1 MADAEKDKANAPHQ
15 AASNGGW
22 AVKRMLMDAF
32 GALPEPVQATVL
44 MVFAM
49 MCFASMAVFIRLAAE
64 GVPALEIVFF
74 RNFFALLILL
84 PLLWRSG
91 MAMLRTEKL
100 GLYGLRAALNITGMF
115 AGFTALTMIPLA
127 EATALSFTAPLFV
140 TIGAVLVLGEVVR
153 MRRIAALAVGFLG
166 VLVIVGPQF
175 GGVSLGTGLALVNA
189 VLLAMTALVVK
200 RLTVTEP
207 VDAIVLWMVL
217 LSTPLSFI
225 PALFVWQWP
234 DAATLVSLVCLAAA
248 GTIGH
253 LCWTKAWSLAE
264 ITQLQPLEFI
274 RLPLT
279 AIAGYLIFFEEPT
292 AAVWLGG
299 AIIFLSTAYI
309 TRREAQIAR
318 QRRQA

>member
-1 MADAEKDKANAPHQ
+1 MTDAENSKDKRDAP
-15 AASNGGW
+15 GGRW
-22 AVKRMLMDAF
+22 RLFGDAF
-32 GALPEPVQATVL
+32 AGLPEPVQATIL
-44 MVFAM
+44 MVLAM
-49 MCFASMAVFIRLAAE
+49 ACFASMAVFIRLAAE
-64 GVPALEIVFF
+64 GVHALEVVFF

-91 MAMLRTEKL
+91 MTMLRTEKL

-166 VLVIVGPQF
+166 VLVIVGPAF
-175 GGVSLGTGLALVNA
+175 GSVSLGTGLALVNA
-189 VLLAMTALVVK
+189 ILLAMTALVVK

-217 LSTPLSFI
+217 LSTPLSLI

-234 DAATLVSLVCLAAA
+234 DMATLGSLVCLAGA

-318 QRRQA
+318 QRREA

>member
-1 MADAEKDKANAPHQ
+1 MADAEDNKAGRSQQ
-15 AASNGGW
+15 AEPSGW
-22 AVKRMLMDAF
+22 RLKRWLLDAF
-32 GALPEPVQATVL
+32 ARLSAPVQATIL
-44 MVFAM
+44 MILAM
-49 MCFASMAVFIRLAAE
+49 TCFASMAVFIRLAAE
-64 GVPALEIVFF
+64 GVHALEVVFF

-91 MAMLRTEKL
+91 LAMLRTENF
-100 GLYGLRAALNITGMF
+100 GLYGLRAVLNITGMF

-175 GGVSLGTGLALVNA
+175 GGISLGTGLALVNA
-189 VLLAMTALVVK
+189 ILLAMTALVVK

-217 LSTPLSFI
+217 LSTPLSLV

-234 DAATLVSLVCLAAA
+234 DLATLASLVCLAAA

-279 AIAGYLIFFEEPT
+279 AIAGYLIFFEQPT
-292 AAVWLGG
+292 AAVWIGG

-318 QRRQA
+318 QRQET